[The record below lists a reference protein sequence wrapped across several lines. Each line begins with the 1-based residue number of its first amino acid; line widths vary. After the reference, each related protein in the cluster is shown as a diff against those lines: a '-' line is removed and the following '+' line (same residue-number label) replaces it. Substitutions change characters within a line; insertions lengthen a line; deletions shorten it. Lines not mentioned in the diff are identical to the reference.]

1 MLQNESSE
9 EIVMTFFKNN
19 NPINLSNLGI
29 VIEFRLNKQ
38 DGDLVNRLTL
48 ASGLEIITVSE
59 ITKLKIKSFSLNT
72 PGKIF
77 YDVRMFFPNTDK
89 LKFYAGGHLIVS
101 PTVSQTNG

>member
-9 EIVMTFFKNN
+9 DIFMTFFKNN
-19 NPINLSNLGI
+19 NPINLSNLDI

-89 LKFYAGGHLIVS
+89 LKFYAGGNLIVV